1 MPTQTDPLVCK
12 CGKLFGYAYIVDG
25 VFVGAQIGSLVVDES
40 LHGKCAHCGR
50 GIHLVVNRK
59 AYLKL
64 MNRYQ
69 ETKPLMIEISE
80 VENG

>member
-1 MPTQTDPLVCK
+1 MPVPEPLQCK
-12 CGKLFGYAYIVDG
+12 CGKIFGYAYTVDG

-59 AYLKL
+59 SYLKL
-64 MNRYQ
+64 MQHYGDPM
-69 ETKPLMIEISE
+69 PLMIEISDL
-80 VENG
+80 